1 MTTAALPP
9 NSPRMD
15 ADPDMNSLLSTA
27 PCAVRTGVHIDTWFG
42 VGGAADLYAEPNSPE
57 ELGSLLQ
64 WARAKGIRPVRVL
77 GDGANLLVA
86 DEGVDGLVVSLAN
99 LDRVDWPETVGAQ
112 PRQAFRVR
120 AQGGAR
126 LMEMVTESVRRGLM
140 GLESLAGIP
149 ATIGGAVAMNAGGAF
164 GQIADCVRAVRAL
177 APDGTLATFTRDEV
191 GFEYRKG
198 LRGHV
203 IAEVDLELHF
213 APDQFSL
220 RERLK
225 EIMAYK
231 KGSQPMGEHS
241 AGCAFKNPTMRDP
254 ATGEFERVSAGKLID
269 KAGLKSFSVGGAS
282 VSQVHAN
289 FLVVDK
295 AKATAADVLN
305 LMSAIQQRVAEKHG
319 VSLEPEVVVWR
330 RGDTNGTIA

>member
-1 MTTAALPP
+1 
-9 NSPRMD
+9 MD
-15 ADPDMNSLLSTA
+15 AEPDMQTLLASA
-27 PCAVRTGVHIDTWFG
+27 PCEVRTGVPIDTWFG
-42 VGGAADLYAEPNSPE
+42 VGGAADLYAEPKSTD
-57 ELGSLLQ
+57 ELAALLA
-64 WARAKGIRPVRVL
+64 WARAQQIRPLRIL

-86 DEGVDGLVVSLAN
+86 DDGVDGLVVSLNA
-99 LDRVDWPETVGAQ
+99 LTDVDWPETDTAN
-112 PRQAFRVR
+112 PRQTFVVR

-126 LMEMVTESVRRGLM
+126 LMEMVTESVRRGLT

-164 GQIADCVRAVRAL
+164 GQIADSVRTVHAIK
-177 APDGTLATFTRDEV
+177 PDGTRLALTRDEI

-198 LRGHV
+198 LRGAV
-203 IAEVDLELHF
+203 VAEVELELHF

-231 KGSQPMGEHS
+231 KGSQPMAEHS
-241 AGCAFKNPTMRDP
+241 AGCAFKNPVMRDP
-254 ATGEFERVSAGKLID
+254 NTGEMERVSAGKLID
-269 KAGLKSFSVGGAS
+269 KAGLKTFSIGGAA

-305 LMSAIQQRVAEKHG
+305 LIDAIQQRVAEKDG
-319 VSLEPEVVVWR
+319 VSLEPEIVVWR
-330 RGDTNGTIA
+330 RGDTNGSVA

>member
-1 MTTAALPP
+1 MQT
-9 NSPRMD
+9 
-15 ADPDMNSLLSTA
+15 LLESA
-27 PCAVRTGVHIDTWFG
+27 PCAVRAGVPIDTWFG
-42 VGGAADLYAEPNSPE
+42 VGGAADLFAEPRSGE
-57 ELGSLLQ
+57 ELSALLA
-64 WARAKGIRPVRVL
+64 WTRAKGIRPVRIL

-86 DEGVDGLVVSLAN
+86 DEGVDGIVISLAN
-99 LDRVDWPETVGAQ
+99 LDHVEWPDTTNAQ
-112 PRQAFRVR
+112 SRQPFLVR

-140 GLESLAGIP
+140 GIESLAGIP

-164 GQIADCVRAVRAL
+164 GQIADTVRTVHAIR
-177 APDGTLATFTRDEV
+177 PDGTPAALTRDEI

-198 LRGHV
+198 LKGSIV
-203 IAEVDLELHF
+203 AEVELELHF

-231 KGSQPMGEHS
+231 KGSQPMAEHS
-241 AGCAFKNPTMRDP
+241 AGCAFKNPVMRDP
-254 ATGEFERVSAGKLID
+254 NTGEVERVSAGKLID
-269 KAGLKSFSVGGAS
+269 KAGLKTFSVGGAS

-295 AKATAADVLN
+295 AKATATDVLN
-305 LMSAIQQRVAEKHG
+305 LMNAIQQKVAEKHG

-330 RGDTNGTIA
+330 RGDTNGSIA

>member
-1 MTTAALPP
+1 MQ
-9 NSPRMD
+9 
-15 ADPDMNSLLSTA
+15 SLLDTA

-42 VGGAADLYAEPNSPE
+42 VGGAADLFAEPRSSD
-57 ELGSLLQ
+57 ELGALLQ
-64 WARAKGIRPVRVL
+64 WARAKGVRPVRIL

-86 DEGVDGLVVSLAN
+86 DDGVDGLVVSLTN
-99 LDRVDWPETVGAQ
+99 LDRVDWPDTANAQ

-149 ATIGGAVAMNAGGAF
+149 ATVGGAVAMNAGGAF
-164 GQIADCVRAVRAL
+164 GQIADSVRVVHAIR
-177 APDGTLATFTRDEV
+177 PDGSTITLTRDEI

-198 LRGHV
+198 LKGAIV
-203 IAEVDLELHF
+203 ADVELELHF

-231 KGSQPMGEHS
+231 KGSQPMAEHS
-241 AGCAFKNPTMRDP
+241 AGCAFKNPVMRDP
-254 ATGEFERVSAGKLID
+254 VTGEMERVSAGRLID
-269 KAGLKSFSVGGAS
+269 KAGLKTFSVGGAS

-295 AKATAADVLN
+295 AKATATDVLN
-305 LMSAIQQRVAEKHG
+305 LMSAIQQKVAEKHG

-330 RGDTNGTIA
+330 RGDTNGSIA

>member
-1 MTTAALPP
+1 MQTPIA
-9 NSPRMD
+9 
-15 ADPDMNSLLSTA
+15 TA
-27 PCAVRTGVHIDTWFG
+27 PCQVRTGVPIDTWFG
-42 VGGAADLYAEPNSPE
+42 VGGAADLYAEPRSAD
-57 ELGSLLQ
+57 ELAALLA
-64 WARAKGIRPVRVL
+64 WARAQNIRPIRVL

-86 DEGVDGLVVSLAN
+86 DEGVDGLVISLSGMAS
-99 LDRVDWPETVGAQ
+99 VDWPDTAAAS
-112 PRQAFRVR
+112 PRQAFTVH

-126 LMEMVTESVRRGLM
+126 LMEMVTESVRRGLT

-164 GQIADCVRAVRAL
+164 GQIADSVRTVHAIK
-177 APDGTLATFTRDEV
+177 PDGARVTLTRDEI

-198 LRGHV
+198 FRGAV
-203 IAEVDLELHF
+203 VTDVELELHM

-231 KGSQPMGEHS
+231 KGSQPMAEHS
-241 AGCAFKNPTMRDP
+241 AGCAFKNPVMRDP
-254 ATGEFERVSAGKLID
+254 NTGEMERVSAGRLID
-269 KAGLKSFSVGGAS
+269 KAGLKTFSVGGAS

-305 LMSAIQQRVAEKHG
+305 LIGAIQQRVAEKHE
-319 VSLEPEVVVWR
+319 VSLEPEIVVWR
-330 RGDTNGTIA
+330 RGDTNGSIA

>member
-1 MTTAALPP
+1 
-9 NSPRMD
+9 MD
-15 ADPDMNSLLSTA
+15 AEPDMQTFLATA
-27 PCAVRTGVHIDTWFG
+27 PVEVRTGVPIDTWFG
-42 VGGAADLYAEPNSPE
+42 VGGAADLYAEPRSGE
-57 ELGSLLQ
+57 ELAALLA
-64 WARAKGIRPVRVL
+64 WARASGVRPLRIL

-99 LDRVDWPETVGAQ
+99 MSGVEWPETGAAQ
-112 PRQAFRVR
+112 PRQPFRVR

-164 GQIADCVRAVRAL
+164 GQIADIVRTVHAVR
-177 APDGTLATFTRDEV
+177 PDGQQITLTRDEI
-191 GFEYRKG
+191 GFEYRRGLKG
-198 LRGHV
+198 AIV
-203 IAEVDLELHF
+203 VEVELELHV
-213 APDQFSL
+213 APDLFSL

-231 KGSQPMGEHS
+231 KGSQPMAEHS
-241 AGCAFKNPTMRDP
+241 AGCAFKNPVMRDP
-254 ATGEFERVSAGKLID
+254 NTGELERVSAGRLID
-269 KAGLKSFSVGGAS
+269 KAGLKSFSIGGAS

-289 FLVVDK
+289 FLVVDRSH
-295 AKATAADVLN
+295 ASAADVLN
-305 LMSAIQQRVAEKHG
+305 LMNAIQQRVAERYS
-319 VSLEPEVVVWR
+319 VTLEPEVVVWR

>member
-1 MTTAALPP
+1 MHTALE
-9 NSPRMD
+9 N
-15 ADPDMNSLLSTA
+15 A
-27 PCAVRTGVHIDTWFG
+27 PASVRTGVTIDTWFG
-42 VGGAADLYAEPNSPE
+42 VGGAADLFAEPSTTD
-57 ELGSLLQ
+57 ELAALLA
-64 WARAKGIRPVRVL
+64 WAKAQRIRPIRVL

-86 DEGVDGLVVSLAN
+86 DDGVDGLVISLVN
-99 LDRVDWPETVGAQ
+99 LDRIDWPDTASAQ

-126 LMEMVTESVRRGLM
+126 LMEMVTESVRRGLT

-149 ATIGGAVAMNAGGAF
+149 ASLGGAVAMNAGGAF
-164 GQIADCVRAVRAL
+164 GQIADSVRAVRAL
-177 APDGTLATFTRDEV
+177 RPDGQTVELTRDEI

-198 LRGHV
+198 LKGAIV
-203 IAEVDLELHF
+203 TEVDLELHY

-231 KGSQPMGEHS
+231 KGSQPMADDS
-241 AGCAFKNPTMRDP
+241 AGCAFKNPVMRDP
-254 ATGEFERVSAGKLID
+254 NTGDMERVSAGKLID
-269 KAGLKSFSVGGAS
+269 QAGLKSFSVGGAR

-295 AKATAADVLN
+295 SKATAADVLN
-305 LMSAIQQRVAEKHG
+305 LMDAIQQKVAEKHG

-330 RGDTNGTIA
+330 RGDTNGSIA

>member
-1 MTTAALPP
+1 
-9 NSPRMD
+9 MD
-15 ADPDMNSLLSTA
+15 VKPDMQTLLATA
-27 PCAVRTGVHIDTWFG
+27 PCEVRTGVPIDTWFG
-42 VGGAADLYAEPNSPE
+42 VGGAADLYAEPHSTD
-57 ELGSLLQ
+57 ELAALLA
-64 WARAKGIRPVRVL
+64 WARAQQIRPIRVL

-86 DEGVDGLVVSLAN
+86 DDGVDGLVISLN
-99 LDRVDWPETVGAQ
+99 GLTEVEWPETDTAN
-112 PRQAFRVR
+112 PRQAFIVR

-126 LMEMVTESVRRGLM
+126 LMEMVTESVRRGLT

-164 GQIADCVRAVRAL
+164 GQIADSVRTVHAIK
-177 APDGTLATFTRDEV
+177 PDGTRVSFTRDDI

-198 LRGHV
+198 LRGAV
-203 IAEVDLELHF
+203 VAEVELELHF

-231 KGSQPMGEHS
+231 KGSQPMAEHS
-241 AGCAFKNPTMRDP
+241 AGCAFKNPVMRDP
-254 ATGEFERVSAGKLID
+254 NTGEMERVSAGKLID
-269 KAGLKSFSVGGAS
+269 KAGLKTFSVGGAS

-305 LMSAIQQRVAEKHG
+305 LIDAIQQRVAEKDG
-319 VSLEPEVVVWR
+319 VSLEPEIVVWR
-330 RGDTNGTIA
+330 RGDTNGSVA

>member
-1 MTTAALPP
+1 
-9 NSPRMD
+9 MD
-15 ADPDMNSLLSTA
+15 AEPDMQSLLDTA

-42 VGGAADLYAEPNSPE
+42 VGGAADLFAEPRSSD
-57 ELGSLLQ
+57 ELGALLQ
-64 WARAKGIRPVRVL
+64 WARAKGVRPVRIL

-86 DEGVDGLVVSLAN
+86 DDGVDGLVVSLTN
-99 LDRVDWPETVGAQ
+99 LDRVDWPDTANAQ

-149 ATIGGAVAMNAGGAF
+149 ATVGGAVAMNAGGAF
-164 GQIADCVRAVRAL
+164 GQIADSVRVVHAIR
-177 APDGTLATFTRDEV
+177 PDGSAITLTRDEI

-198 LRGHV
+198 LKGAIV
-203 IAEVDLELHF
+203 ADVELELHF

-231 KGSQPMGEHS
+231 KGSQPMAEHS
-241 AGCAFKNPTMRDP
+241 AGCAFKNPVMRDP
-254 ATGEFERVSAGKLID
+254 VTGEMERVSAGRLID
-269 KAGLKSFSVGGAS
+269 KAGLKTFSVGGAS

-295 AKATAADVLN
+295 AKATATDVLN
-305 LMSAIQQRVAEKHG
+305 LMSAIQQKVAEKHG

-330 RGDTNGTIA
+330 RGDTNGSIA